1 MANIKQVAKRA
12 GVSSATV
19 SRVLAGS
26 APVTEAYRDRVLQ
39 AVAELGYRPNRI
51 ASNLRRQQSQTVG
64 VVVADIGNPHFSE
77 LLRTVEAAAYTQGY
91 RVLLC
96 NTDDQ
101 AEKQRSYLEVL
112 AAERVQGVILAP
124 SEPNGTEIGE
134 LWDLGIPVVAFDR
147 SVTEHRTDA
156 VIADNVEGVR
166 RATELLL
173 DAGHTRV
180 GFISGSAGLQSG
192 DERLVGYEQAMRSRG
207 LEPHVAS
214 GDFHIVP
221 AQAAAELL
229 LTSGDGLTGL
239 VVANNLMTIGAL
251 RAIRTHGLRIPE
263 DIAIVTI
270 DDPYWAEFVEPP
282 LTAFAQPVRR
292 MAESAFSLLLE
303 RIEGTRSQA
312 KTVVYGFDLRLRRS
326 CGTAGWMPRAVIP
339 GHDGRRGK
347 RRTAT
352 GSAN

>member
-1 MANIKQVAKRA
+1 MANIKQVAERA

-26 APVTEAYRDRVLQ
+26 APVTEAYRERVLR

-51 ASNLRRQQSQTVG
+51 ASNLRRQQSQTIG
-64 VVVADIGNPHFSE
+64 VVVADIGNPHFAE
-77 LLRTVEAAAYTQGY
+77 LLRTVEAAAYEQGY

-101 AEKQRSYLEVL
+101 AVKQRSYLEVL

-124 SEPNGTEIGE
+124 SEPNGAEIGE

-147 SVTEHRTDA
+147 SVTEPRTDA

-173 DAGHTRV
+173 DAEHTRI
-180 GFISGSAGLQSG
+180 GFISGAAGLQSG

-214 GDFHIVP
+214 GEFHIAP
-221 AQAAAELL
+221 AQAAAERLL
-229 LTSGDGLTGL
+229 ASSDGLTGL

-303 RIEGTRSQA
+303 RIGGSRNQA

-326 CGTAGWMPRAVIP
+326 CGTAGWTPRVVTARR
-339 GHDGRRGK
+339 DGVRSRQ
-347 RRTAT
+347 TSAT
-352 GSAN
+352 GSAD

>member
-1 MANIKQVAKRA
+1 MANIKQVAERA

-26 APVTEAYRDRVLQ
+26 APVTEAYRERVLQ

-51 ASNLRRQQSQTVG
+51 ASNLRRQRSQTIG

-77 LLRTVEAAAYTQGY
+77 LLKTVEAAAYAQGY

-124 SEPNGTEIGE
+124 SEPHGAEVGE

-147 SVTEHRTDA
+147 SVTEARTDA

-173 DAGHTRV
+173 DAGHTTV
-180 GFISGSAGLQSG
+180 GFISGAAGLQSG
-192 DERLVGYEQAMRSRG
+192 DERLVGYEQAMRLRG
-207 LEPHVAS
+207 LETHVAS
-214 GDFHIVP
+214 GEFHIMP
-221 AQAAAELL
+221 AQMAAGRLL
-229 LTSGDGLTGL
+229 GSVEGMTGL

-263 DIAIVTI
+263 DIAIVAI

-303 RIEGTRSQA
+303 RIEGERTQA

-326 CGTAGWMPRAVIP
+326 CGTAGWTPRAAIP
-339 GHDGRRGK
+339 GRDARKARQ
-347 RRTAT
+347 RTAT